1 MTETPDHHQ
10 TDEDVAAQP
19 QDDDVAAEL
28 RDALVDM
35 RSEADRIAALGTG
48 TDQVEAA
55 ERFAD
60 DAGRL
65 DEQVGSAAR
74 AADEH
79 GRG

>member
-1 MTETPDHHQ
+1 MTETPDHH
-10 TDEDVAAQP
+10 TDEDVVSQG
-19 QDDDVAAEL
+19 QDDGVAAEL

-48 TDQVEAA
+48 AEQVEAA

-74 AADEH
+74 SADEH

>member
-1 MTETPDHHQ
+1 MTETPDHH
-10 TDEDVAAQP
+10 TDEDIVGQG

-48 TDQVEAA
+48 AEQVEAA

-74 AADEH
+74 SADEH